1 MEANYYIKINKKNYQ
16 RSRTSKKYGKPQYKP
31 MVFESDKQKQ
41 IESKKIYENF
51 KNDFMN
57 INYDKN
63 GKRKQM
69 RTSVKKESLINKY
82 PIKENYKLN
91 EDITAKNVSN
101 KIIEEFY
108 FLDDNESLKNIIK
121 SNNYNNKD
129 NFFLVSINEKNDTFQ
144 SLYQKKDFI
153 DKYKFIYINY
163 KDQCFKLLFPKNKL
177 KYLQSDE
184 ETIMNELKDSIFLKQ
199 LEKLFNIDIKSNSEN
214 KEYFL
219 TKINNNDDNK
229 FNLNFKEIKYKNNY
243 NNKANTNILN
253 DKNNNNIINISIN
266 KNQNNKFKPFTQINT
281 NNNYKANNNIYYFPL
296 VGLNNVGSTC
306 FMNATLQCL
315 IHVPELSLYF
325 LNEYP
330 KDKQILNYK
339 NVKVRTQGNLSDAYY
354 DVVKGV
360 DNKSKEIASYSGYNS
375 YSPRNFK
382 QVLGTYN
389 TQFSRYEAND
399 SKDLIL
405 YLLQTFHEELNYFG
419 DKITPSNFRPPI
431 NSLRTETYN
440 YFNINYNYTNFSKIS
455 LLFYG
460 TYENTIKCLECKT
473 LYYSYQKFEYISFPT
488 YKYRN
493 GTFDIINGF
502 EDFESKQYLI
512 GDNQYFCN
520 GCKKLVNAELC
531 SKIIDLP
538 KYLILNID
546 YGKNKVNDV
555 RNLRFDHEIDLRRF
569 LGYYAGQK
577 TKYRL
582 VSICTHIGYSGQ
594 SGHYI
599 AYCLNKQNDSWY
611 RFDDSSCRQCNKYE
625 INSYSPYL
633 LFYEIIL

>member
-108 FLDDNESLKNIIK
+108 FLDDNKSLKNIIK

-129 NFFLVSINEKNDTFQ
+129 NFFLVSINKKNDTFQ

-229 FNLNFKEIKYKNNY
+229 FNLNFKEIKYENNY

-281 NNNYKANNNIYYFPL
+281 INNYKANNNIYYFPL

-360 DNKSKEIASYSGYNS
+360 DNKSKEIISYSGYNS

-431 NSLRTETYN
+431 NSLRVETYN
-440 YFNINYNYTNFSKIS
+440 YFNINYNFTNLSKIS

-493 GTFDIINGF
+493 DTFDIINGF

-512 GDNQYFCN
+512 GDNKYFCN